1 MKNVLKLLAT
11 LLLLA
16 TIACILPSC
25 QSPSYSSVPSP
36 SFSSVPDHDCK
47 QYSVWKIEKYPTHDK
62 EGSKKLV
69 CDYCGEK
76 LSSSSVPLVSAGLS
90 YEIANDGVWITGIGS
105 CTGTELVIP
114 EKIDG
119 KEVVGIKGYAFKENR
134 KIKSVVMPD
143 SIKEIGDCAF
153 LYIST
158 LEDIILSEK
167 LEKMGSSVFLETGLK
182 SIYIPGSVKDSLIV
196 GMFSRCKKL
205 ERAILGEGVE
215 LVGYATF
222 LDCESLEFVSLPGTL
237 KNIQNA
243 FYGCENLAVVNFR
256 GNIGQYCELERTR
269 NTNGGTDSDPTF
281 YNAKLLLDGKDF
293 PKNIVIPE
301 GTTKIAA
308 RAFKNMDITS
318 IKIPNSV
325 VSIGN
330 EAFWFC
336 TSLEN
341 VEFGNG
347 LKNIG
352 HYAFRGCESL
362 TEIKIKD
369 GIETIEHGAFQGC
382 KSVEYFEIGEG
393 LEVLKASTLEG
404 LLSLKTIKFPS
415 TLRRHVYP
423 LFLFDTKLENVYYGG
438 TVEQWLEFIESASSH
453 TCDDFDKVKVH
464 CSDGE
469 VYDNKRVEK

>member
-16 TIACILPSC
+16 TVVFILPSC
-25 QSPSYSSVPSP
+25 QFLSLL
-36 SFSSVPDHDCK
+36 FELDHDCK
-47 QYSVWKIEKYPTHDK
+47 QYSIWKIEKYPT
-62 EGSKKLV
+62 EGEEGTKKLI
-69 CDYCGEK
+69 CDYCGKK
-76 LSSSSVPLVSAGLS
+76 LSSASVPLVSAGLS
-90 YEIANDGVWITGIGS
+90 YEISDDGVWITGIGA
-105 CTGTELVIP
+105 CIDTELVIP

-119 KEVVGIKGYAFKENR
+119 KKVVGIKGYAFKENGD
-134 KIKSVVMPD
+134 IKSLVMPD
-143 SIKEIGDCAF
+143 SVKEIGDGAF
-153 LYIST
+153 LHIST
-158 LEDIILSEK
+158 LEDVILSEK
-167 LEKMGSSVFLETGLK
+167 LEKMGISVFSETGLK
-182 SIYIPGSVKDSLIV
+182 SIYIPGSVKDSPGV
-196 GMFSRCKKL
+196 GVFSRCKKL

-215 LVGYATF
+215 RIGYSTF
-222 LDCESLEFVSLPGTL
+222 FDCESLEFVSLPCTL

-243 FYGCENLAVVNFR
+243 FYRCENLAVVNFR
-256 GNIGQYCELERTR
+256 GNIGQYCELERTP

-293 PKNIVIPE
+293 PKNIIIPE
-301 GTTKIAA
+301 GTTKISA

-318 IKIPNSV
+318 VKIPNSV

-330 EAFWFC
+330 EAFLHC

-341 VEFGNG
+341 VEFGYG
-347 LKNIG
+347 LKSIG

-369 GIETIEHGAFQGC
+369 GIETIEHGAFQEC

-393 LEVLKASTLEG
+393 LEVLNASTLEG

-415 TLRRHVYP
+415 TLRRYVYP
-423 LFLFDTKLENVYYGG
+423 LFAFDTKLETVYYGG
-438 TVEQWLEFIESASSH
+438 TVEQWLEFIESASPY
-453 TCDDFDKVKVH
+453 TCDDFDKVRVH

-469 VYDNKRVEK
+469 VYDNKRV